1 MTDPNPDTLE
11 LSIIV
16 VTYNSR
22 RHVRDCLESIQRA
35 SEGIDHEVIVVDN
48 ASQDGTPDII
58 RNEFPKASLIANPEN
73 LGFAPGNNQGITQSQ
88 GRYIL
93 LLNPDT
99 LVLPKT
105 LATLLNEMKHSPE
118 TGLLGCRLLDV
129 DRRLQQSFGFEVSFW
144 NEVVRKIFFNL
155 YENHRFPPVGW
166 VLRSLHSRK
175 REVDWVK
182 GACMLSRRQALLD
195 AKLMDETFF
204 MYLEDADLC
213 HRIRQLG
220 WQVRYTPEA
229 EVIHFGGGSVR
240 SNAERSALEYR
251 RSQLHYF
258 KKHLGERELKALK
271 LYLGFKMRKNI
282 LVVNFRQWIG
292 WGAPGPLAEK
302 KQFLR
307 ETLSLVQ
314 SFQ

>member
-1 MTDPNPDTLE
+1 MTDPNPDLLE

-22 RHVRDCLESIQRA
+22 RHVRDCLESVQRTA
-35 SEGIDHEVIVVDN
+35 GGIGHEVIVVDN
-48 ASQDGTPDII
+48 ASQDGTPNII
-58 RNEFPKASLIANPEN
+58 RNEFPNVRLIANPEN
-73 LGFAPGNNQGITQSQ
+73 LGFAHGNNQGISQSQ

-99 LVLPKT
+99 VVLPKT
-105 LATLLNEMKHSPE
+105 LATLLKEMNQSPE
-118 TGLLGCRLLDV
+118 TGLLGCRLLNA
-129 DRRLQQSFGFEVSFW
+129 DRSLQQSFGFEVNVW
-144 NEVVRKIFFNL
+144 NEVIRKIFFNL
-155 YENHRFPPVGW
+155 WENHRFPPVGW

-182 GACMLSRRQALLD
+182 GACMLSRREALLE

-213 HRIRQLG
+213 QRIRQSG

-240 SNAERSALEYR
+240 SNPERSALEYR
-251 RSQLHYF
+251 RSQLYYF

-282 LVVNFRQWIG
+282 LIVNFRQWIG
-292 WGAPGPLAEK
+292 WGAPGPLAEQ
-302 KQFLR
+302 KQFFQ
-307 ETLSLVQ
+307 ETLSLVR